1 MCGPTFPDRLRGS
14 AECDTTALII
24 AFEAARRVFR
34 LDEAW
39 DAVSALDLK
48 ISAEA
53 QAFLRRTLASKREE
67 RGSVR
72 ELLADPYMQPQK
84 SRATAA

>member
-1 MCGPTFPDRLRGS
+1 MVT
-14 AECDTTALII
+14 

-48 ISAEA
+48 IPAEA
-53 QAFLRRTLASKREE
+53 QLALYQRDPD
-67 RGSVR
+67 RAAPPV
-72 ELLADPYMQPQK
+72 LLAGPSGAECAPAA
-84 SRATAA
+84 SRP